1 MPLAN
6 CLHVAQRARRRWRLQ
21 VVKSVKV
28 DSREDADRGTTVRP
42 DPSTRGHEERLTL
55 PVIEE
60 ALHVEKRAVTGAG
73 YRLRKR
79 VDTRVATVDELLRNY
94 KVEIERTPVNT
105 PLGSDDIPEPRYEGD
120 TLVIPVVEEVLVTE
134 KRLVLTEEIRITRVH
149 GTHRKPQSVELRREH
164 IDIERLEPPS
174 PGADAASPQTAAAK
188 SRTGRS

>member
-1 MPLAN
+1 LA
-6 CLHVAQRARRRWRLQ
+6 RRWRLQ

-28 DSREDADRGTTVRP
+28 DSQEGARKAASPDAAAGAA
-42 DPSTRGHEERLTL
+42 EERLTL

-60 ALHVEKRAVTGAG
+60 SLHVEKRAVTGAG

-79 VDTRVATVDELLRNY
+79 VDTWVATVDELLRNY
-94 KVEIERTPVNT
+94 KVEIERTPVNA

-149 GTHRKPQSVELRREH
+149 GTHRKPQSVELRKEH

-174 PGADAASPQTAAAK
+174 PGEDSSAPHATGT
-188 SRTGRS
+188 SRPTPRAGRG

>member
-1 MPLAN
+1 M
-6 CLHVAQRARRRWRLQ
+6 
-21 VVKSVKV
+21 VKSVKI
-28 DSREDADRGTTVRP
+28 DSREGTGKAAARP
-42 DPSTRGHEERLTL
+42 EPGAKVAEERLTL

-60 ALHVEKRAVTGAG
+60 SLHVEKRAVMGAG

-94 KVEIERTPVNT
+94 KVEIERTPINA

-149 GTHRKPQSVELRREH
+149 GTHRKPQSVELRKEH

-174 PGADAASPQTAAAK
+174 PAEDVPPTQATKG
-188 SRTGRS
+188 SRSTSRAGRR